1 MCSENRRTRRPAGTD
16 MPWRSCRN
24 IWNRWLK
31 KHVVCED
38 CMLFREEELVKSVAP
53 LPVLSA
59 DLRTRVLAAALEVRA
74 RRTQG
79 RRVLAGSAV
88 LFLLLG
94 WIAWTGPLLP
104 SASQLAATESA
115 PGKDLAGDG
124 ASVAA
129 APVASAPYSRRELF
143 IAAMGDDWRMVEA
156 EFKTREDFTRRVQ
169 M

>member
-1 MCSENRRTRRPAGTD
+1 
-16 MPWRSCRN
+16 
-24 IWNRWLK
+24 
-31 KHVVCED
+31 
-38 CMLFREEELVKSVAP
+38 MLFREEELVKSAAP

-59 DLRTRVLAAALEVRA
+59 DLRTRVLSAALEARA

-88 LFLLLG
+88 LLG

-104 SASQLAATESA
+104 SASQLAATETA
-115 PGKDLAGDG
+115 PGQDLVGDG
-124 ASVAA
+124 ASVTE
-129 APVASAPYSRRELF
+129 APVASAPYSRREMF

-156 EFKTREDFTRRVQ
+156 EFKLREEFTRRVQ

>member
-1 MCSENRRTRRPAGTD
+1 MSGEED
-16 MPWRSCRN
+16 LVRSA
-24 IWNRWLK
+24 
-31 KHVVCED
+31 
-38 CMLFREEELVKSVAP
+38 AP

-59 DLRTRVLAAALEVRA
+59 GLRTRVLTAAGEARA

-104 SASQLAATESA
+104 SASQLAGNET
-115 PGKDLAGDG
+115 AGDENSAG
-124 ASVAA
+124 GLAVAE
-129 APVASAPYSRRELF
+129 APVASAPYSRREMF

-156 EFKTREDFTRRVQ
+156 EFKSREEFTRRVQ

>member
-1 MCSENRRTRRPAGTD
+1 
-16 MPWRSCRN
+16 
-24 IWNRWLK
+24 
-31 KHVVCED
+31 
-38 CMLFREEELVKSVAP
+38 MLFREEELVKSAAP
-53 LPVLSA
+53 LPVLPA
-59 DLRTRVLAAALEVRA
+59 DLRTRVLSAALEAGA

-104 SASQLAATESA
+104 SANQLAATDT
-115 PGKDLAGDG
+115 PAGDENSAG
-124 ASVAA
+124 GPVLVES
-129 APVASAPYSRRELF
+129 PVASAPYSRREMF

-156 EFKTREDFTRRVQ
+156 EFKSREEFTRRVQ